1 MCFLVQMQLESQWR
15 LDIPL
20 EERELKDLRGFK
32 LLIPLEKGLAIVYV
46 IKMTS
51 SYNICKT
58 VYNRVQAFPKSENS
72 DLKSF
77 MVISA

>member
-1 MCFLVQMQLESQWR
+1 MCFLVQVQLEFQWR
-15 LDIPL
+15 LDIPF

-51 SYNICKT
+51 SYNIYKT